1 VPYQVEFLADGGV
14 FAKASGVVTA
24 AEIEAAKAKAVQTSG
39 ESGERSYLLV
49 DTGGATEFIGG
60 APEVQGIAYSS
71 VRVAPLVFR
80 PGARAA
86 IVAPSDLAFGLARM
100 WEVYMR
106 GSGLTTRVFRSLS
119 DAKIWVVGG
128 EIVE

>member
-1 VPYQVEFLADGGV
+1 MPYTVEFLPDGGV
-14 FAKASGVVTA
+14 FAKASGLVTA
-24 AEIEAAKAKAVQTSG
+24 GEIEAAKGEAVRVSG

-49 DTGGATEFIGG
+49 DTSEATGFAGG

-71 VRVAPLVFR
+71 VQRAPLVFK

-86 IVAPSDLAFGLARM
+86 IVAPTDLAFGLARM

-106 GSGLTTRVFRSLS
+106 GSGLTTSVFRSLS
-119 DAKIWVVGG
+119 NATIWVHGG
-128 EIVE
+128 EFVE